1 MWEPLR
7 EVRDAVRACRRAP
20 FFTAGVVAVLAL
32 GIGANGAV
40 FSILRAVLLQPLPY
54 RSPNRVVM
62 LWQAPN
68 RSDNWRRGTTST
80 VVTAWHDQ
88 SGDVLEDVASLKLA
102 PNNLDAQFDVVLADR
117 AERLRGALVSP
128 NFFDLLGV
136 AAERGRV
143 FTPSDEAAGARDL
156 IVLSHALWQRDFGGD
171 ASVVGR
177 TLSLTP
183 GRAAARSFTVV
194 GVLPAAFRFT
204 YPQETE
210 IWLLQPWSEIRA
222 SDGRAIEFNGAVAR
236 LEPGVTLEQAQA
248 RMAAVGM
255 RPVSQDTAPADRQIV
270 RLEPVSTWV
279 MGEVRPSLL
288 LLGGVALLLLL
299 ITCAT
304 VANAFFVRVTE
315 RQRELAVRTAL
326 GASRAGLV
334 RLLLAEGAVVCVG
347 GALAGTLLAVSAGPV
362 LRALIPAAV
371 PRGDTIGA
379 DTTIVAFGIVASIV
393 AIVFATV
400 LPAWRSSRFDVASTL
415 KRAAT
420 TASADRS
427 SALWR
432 QSMLGLEA
440 GIATAL
446 LVSAAL
452 LLVSFWRLNHVP
464 LGFDGD
470 KVLTVEMRLLDRKF
484 RAPGAVPNFQ
494 DAVVARVAAIP
505 GVAEVGLTSA
515 VPFRGVDFMF
525 RFDMPGGRAVNGN
538 GRYVDAAYFSIMR
551 IPVLHGRIFDR
562 TDTANAGKV
571 VVVSASFARNAF
583 GTEDAVG
590 RMLDEPE
597 SKQVVGVVGDVRYVA
612 VDRDAGP
619 AVYLPRSQRP
629 SELMCLI
636 VRSSLDAPEL
646 GPSVRAAI
654 HDVDPTLPAM
664 DMTTIGTIISESVA
678 DKRFFTTSTAAFA
691 GLALLLTLVGLG
703 VIVARAVVERTRE
716 MAIRS
721 ALGASSRRLVALVVA
736 QGLTPVAI
744 GGALGLVAAFW
755 GSTLLARF
763 LFGIAPRTL
772 SVYVGVGLFVLAV
785 ALIACLL
792 PARRVTAVTPA
803 SALRAE

>member
-1 MWEPLR
+1 
-7 EVRDAVRACRRAP
+7 VRYARRC
-20 FFTAGVVAVLAL
+20 
-32 GIGANGAV
+32 
-40 FSILRAVLLQPLPY
+40 
-54 RSPNRVVM
+54 
-62 LWQAPN
+62 W
-68 RSDNWRRGTTST
+68 
-80 VVTAWHDQ
+80 
-88 SGDVLEDVASLKLA
+88 
-102 PNNLDAQFDVVLADR
+102 
-117 AERLRGALVSP
+117 
-128 NFFDLLGV
+128 
-136 AAERGRV
+136 
-143 FTPSDEAAGARDL
+143 
-156 IVLSHALWQRDFGGD
+156 
-171 ASVVGR
+171 
-177 TLSLTP
+177 
-183 GRAAARSFTVV
+183 
-194 GVLPAAFRFT
+194 
-204 YPQETE
+204 
-210 IWLLQPWSEIRA
+210 
-222 SDGRAIEFNGAVAR
+222 
-236 LEPGVTLEQAQA
+236 
-248 RMAAVGM
+248 
-255 RPVSQDTAPADRQIV
+255 
-270 RLEPVSTWV
+270 
-279 MGEVRPSLL
+279 
-288 LLGGVALLLLL
+288 LGGVALLLLL

-371 PRGDTIGA
+371 PRGDAIGA

-393 AIVFATV
+393 AIVFATI

-432 QSMLGLEA
+432 QSMLALEA

-484 RAPGAVPNFQ
+484 RAPGAVANFQ

-525 RFDMPGGRAVNGN
+525 RFDMPDGRVVYGN
-538 GRYVDAAYFSIMR
+538 GRYVDGAYFSIMR
-551 IPVLHGRIFDR
+551 IPVIHGRVFDR
-562 TDTANAGKV
+562 TDTAAAQQV
-571 VVVSASFARNAF
+571 MVVSASFARNAF

-590 RMLDEPE
+590 RMIDAPE
-597 SKQVVGVVGDVRYVA
+597 SKRAIGVVGDVRYVA
-612 VDRDAGP
+612 LDREAAP
-619 AVYLPRSQRP
+619 AVYSQRP

-636 VRSSLDAPEL
+636 VRSSLDAREL

-664 DMTTIGTIISESVA
+664 DMTTIGTIISESVS
-678 DKRFFTTSTAAFA
+678 DKRFLTTSTAAFA

-772 SVYVGVGLFVLAV
+772 SVYVGVGLFVLFV

>member
-1 MWEPLR
+1 
-7 EVRDAVRACRRAP
+7 
-20 FFTAGVVAVLAL
+20 
-32 GIGANGAV
+32 
-40 FSILRAVLLQPLPY
+40 
-54 RSPNRVVM
+54 
-62 LWQAPN
+62 
-68 RSDNWRRGTTST
+68 
-80 VVTAWHDQ
+80 
-88 SGDVLEDVASLKLA
+88 
-102 PNNLDAQFDVVLADR
+102 
-117 AERLRGALVSP
+117 
-128 NFFDLLGV
+128 
-136 AAERGRV
+136 
-143 FTPSDEAAGARDL
+143 
-156 IVLSHALWQRDFGGD
+156 
-171 ASVVGR
+171 
-177 TLSLTP
+177 
-183 GRAAARSFTVV
+183 
-194 GVLPAAFRFT
+194 
-204 YPQETE
+204 
-210 IWLLQPWSEIRA
+210 
-222 SDGRAIEFNGAVAR
+222 
-236 LEPGVTLEQAQA
+236 
-248 RMAAVGM
+248 
-255 RPVSQDTAPADRQIV
+255 
-270 RLEPVSTWV
+270 
-279 MGEVRPSLL
+279 
-288 LLGGVALLLLL
+288 
-299 ITCAT
+299 
-304 VANAFFVRVTE
+304 
-315 RQRELAVRTAL
+315 
-326 GASRAGLV
+326 
-334 RLLLAEGAVVCVG
+334 
-347 GALAGTLLAVSAGPV
+347 
-362 LRALIPAAV
+362 
-371 PRGDTIGA
+371 
-379 DTTIVAFGIVASIV
+379 
-393 AIVFATV
+393 
-400 LPAWRSSRFDVASTL
+400 
-415 KRAAT
+415 
-420 TASADRS
+420 
-427 SALWR
+427 
-432 QSMLGLEA
+432 MLGLEA

-484 RAPGAVPNFQ
+484 RAPGAVANFQ

-515 VPFRGVDFMF
+515 VPFRGVDFF
-525 RFDMPGGRAVNGN
+525 FSFDMPGGRAVNGN

-590 RMLDEPE
+590 RMIDEPE

-612 VDRDAGP
+612 LDRDAGP

-664 DMTTIGTIISESVA
+664 DMTTIGTIISESVS

-721 ALGASSRRLVALVVA
+721 ALGASSRRLIALVVA